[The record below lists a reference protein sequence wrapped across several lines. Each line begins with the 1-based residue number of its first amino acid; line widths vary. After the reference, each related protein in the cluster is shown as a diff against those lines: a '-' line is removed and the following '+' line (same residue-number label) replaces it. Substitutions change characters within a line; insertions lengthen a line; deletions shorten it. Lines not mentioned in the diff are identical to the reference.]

1 MPLKLFEYIEDDS
14 LKEKIEFIDYP
25 GLDTDFQLPNNDNLS
40 DNKNEDKGNNTS
52 KVNLD
57 NNTKALLE
65 YTNGF
70 LLVNNGIQVLEQG
83 NKVLLQRVLDNIRK
97 RQSNFSFKSCIFI
110 LNKCDE
116 AEIDIEKSRN
126 DFIRMM

>member
-1 MPLKLFEYIEDDS
+1 MNVIIQIDKIIKFYLLKMPLKLFEYIEDNS

-70 LLVNNGIQVLEQG
+70 
-83 NKVLLQRVLDNIRK
+83 
-97 RQSNFSFKSCIFI
+97 FI
-110 LNKCDE
+110 SK
-116 AEIDIEKSRN
+116 
-126 DFIRMM
+126 